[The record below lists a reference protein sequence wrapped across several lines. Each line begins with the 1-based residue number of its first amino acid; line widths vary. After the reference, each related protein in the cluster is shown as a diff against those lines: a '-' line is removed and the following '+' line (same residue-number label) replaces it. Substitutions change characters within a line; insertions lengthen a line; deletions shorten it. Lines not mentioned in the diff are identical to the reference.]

1 MKKLLAVID
10 FQNDFVDGSL
20 GFEHAKDL
28 EKHIVELI
36 KEYKNNH
43 DDIIYTLDTHSSD
56 YLETYEGTYLPI
68 PHCIE
73 HTHGWELYGQ
83 VKDLLKDDLCFTKPT
98 FPSLD
103 FANYLKDKDYTE
115 ITFVGLVS
123 HICVLSNAIM
133 AKSALPQAH
142 IIIDLK
148 GTSSVD
154 AKTHQ
159 DSISVMKSLQFEIR
173 E

>member
-1 MKKLLAVID
+1 MKKLLIVVD
-10 FQNDFVDGSL
+10 YQNDFVNGSL
-20 GFEHAKDL
+20 GFKEASDLQEH
-28 EKHIVELI
+28 IIMLI
-36 KEYKNNH
+36 NQYKNNN
-43 DDIIYTLDTHSSD
+43 DDIIYTLDTHQD
-56 YLETYEGTYLPI
+56 NYLDTYEGQYLPI
-68 PHCIE
+68 PHCIKNTE
-73 HTHGWELYGQ
+73 GWQLYGQ
-83 VKDLLKDDLCFTKPT
+83 TKQLLKDCLAFEKPT

-103 FANYLKDKDYTE
+103 LANYLKDHYYDE

-133 AKSALPQAH
+133 AKAALPEAH

-154 AKTHQ
+154 KQTHQ

>member
-10 FQNDFVDGSL
+10 FQNDFVNGSL
-20 GFEHAKDL
+20 GFEYAKDL

-36 KEYKNNH
+36 KEYKTNH
-43 DDIIYTLDTHSSD
+43 DDIIYTLDTHSAD

-73 HTHGWELYGQ
+73 HTHGWELYGE
-83 VKDLLKDDLCFTKPT
+83 VKDLLKDALCFTKPT

-154 AKTHQ
+154 GKTHQ